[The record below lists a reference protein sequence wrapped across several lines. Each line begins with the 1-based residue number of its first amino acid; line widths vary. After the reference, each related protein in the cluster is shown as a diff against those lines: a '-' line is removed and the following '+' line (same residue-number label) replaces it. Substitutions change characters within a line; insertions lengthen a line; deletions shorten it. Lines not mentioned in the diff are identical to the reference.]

1 MDRHH
6 HVATLGEAG
15 DRTAR
20 RRRSVG
26 GNDRARAH
34 ATLMKRRS
42 RETGAALMLALWAL
56 FVLSAMVIA
65 WALDINAQ
73 MAQNGDASRVLEAEA
88 MACSGGEIALHPAV
102 NSGSPVLRGGV
113 SRQQTYEA
121 RITGEGGRLNLNWVM
136 AGENPDRQELHR
148 KYLETKDD

>member
-6 HVATLGEAG
+6 HLAPPRETG
-15 DRTAR
+15 DWSTRQCHA
-20 RRRSVG
+20 VG
-26 GNDRARAH
+26 SNDRARAH
-34 ATLMKRRS
+34 PALMKRRP
-42 RETGAALMLALWAL
+42 RQEAGAALMLALWAL

-73 MAQNGDASRVLEAEA
+73 LTQNGDASRVLEAEA

-136 AGENPDRQELHR
+136 AGENPDRLELLR
-148 KYLETKDD
+148 KYLET